1 MNEEVVLY
9 TASSFV
15 VQNDSISENYNKA
28 KDYFEKEDYANALI
42 EIQKVIDKKGLTIKQ
57 KVKSN
62 YLLANIFYASR
73 SNRNAIK
80 YYRKTLSLIESD
92 ENISLKDGNNLTE
105 FDEYIKAEALLKYG
119 NTFYRL
125 NSIDGL
131 KIDKDS
137 ALFFYK
143 EVDKILS
150 LDKNILE
157 VKSRAYTNSSVIYL
171 NDSLYDRARIY
182 ATKAISI
189 HKNQKNKVNEAGAL
203 VNLANIFLTENDYDK
218 AKKTYYEALDL
229 IRNEKS
235 SKALRVREKI
245 YFNLAYNL
253 YKLKDYQ
260 SYFYQELSYNIKDSL
275 REKQV
280 RGMIAEITEK
290 YNFNSAKKLLLK
302 EEENKR
308 LKEQRTFWVIGVSGL
323 LIIISLL
330 YWVNFYKLKQKNL
343 GLKLTQTQL
352 IQSQNIEK
360 LKSDSQARILNATID
375 GKETERKQIAET
387 LHDSVSALLSSAN
400 LHLQATR
407 SQFNGNAPIEIDK
420 TQKII
425 TEASQKIRD
434 LSHTLVSSVLLKFG
448 LEFAIKDMA
457 DKYSNSKL
465 NIETS
470 FGEVRRY
477 HQDFE
482 IKIYNITQEFV
493 NNILKHSKA
502 KNALI
507 KLEEVNSKLALTI
520 SDDGVGFDKTIIT
533 NKDGLGLNQIEA
545 RIKMMKGEFHIDSIK
560 NKGTDINVVLPIIEK
575 EELNLV

>member
-92 ENISLKDGNNLTE
+92 ENIYLKDGNSLTE

-448 LEFAIKDMA
+448 LEFATKDMA

-560 NKGTDINVVLPIIEK
+560 NKGTDIHVVLPIIEK